1 MEEEKQAPQ
10 NGDPDRRRKK
20 RKRGEMSGTE
30 LPQGRVPFTKRRMTS
45 FQEMITYI
53 SNRIQHWP
61 ERRKPRSK
69 LKDKYLSLLTMKN
82 RVYLLRREHSVATQ
96 ALVILLRFGSL
107 SSDAHPWL
115 RATDV
120 FKRTG
125 IKLNTQHYI
134 IARWRKRGFVIDKVK
149 RKGVS

>member
-61 ERRKPRSK
+61 KRS
-69 LKDKYLSLLTMKN
+69 
-82 RVYLLRREHSVATQ
+82 
-96 ALVILLRFGSL
+96 
-107 SSDAHPWL
+107 
-115 RATDV
+115 
-120 FKRTG
+120 
-125 IKLNTQHYI
+125 
-134 IARWRKRGFVIDKVK
+134 
-149 RKGVS
+149 

>member
-1 MEEEKQAPQ
+1 
-10 NGDPDRRRKK
+10 
-20 RKRGEMSGTE
+20 
-30 LPQGRVPFTKRRMTS
+30 
-45 FQEMITYI
+45 
-53 SNRIQHWP
+53 
-61 ERRKPRSK
+61 
-69 LKDKYLSLLTMKN
+69 MKN
-82 RVYLLRREHSVATQ
+82 RVHLLRREHSVATQ
-96 ALVILLRFGSL
+96 TLVILLRFGTL

-115 RATDV
+115 RPTDV